1 VICYLRLDCLTGG
14 AVCVCARY
22 TAVIMST
29 KNLRKILVT
38 SALPYANGPIHLGHL
53 VETVQTDIWVRFQRL
68 RGNECYF
75 VCADDAHGTS
85 VMLRAR
91 QQGVEPERLIEQL
104 SSEHQQDFSAFDISF
119 DYYGSTHSDE
129 NRHYSE
135 LIYNRNLEA
144 GHVSRRTISQAYDP
158 VENLFL
164 ADRFIRG
171 SCPRCKTEDQYG
183 DNCENCGATYTPA
196 DLIDP
201 VSAISGATPIEKQS
215 EHLFFKLSDFESML
229 SEWTAS
235 GTLQPEARNKIL
247 EMFEAGLADW
257 DISRDDPYFGFS
269 IPGETDKYF
278 YVWVDAPIG
287 YIASFHKLAE
297 QRNLNFDN
305 WWGADADTELY
316 HFIGKDILYF
326 HSLFWPALL
335 HGAGFRKPS
344 AIFVHGFLTVNGTK
358 MSKSRGTFITAE
370 TYREHLDPEYLRYY
384 YAFRLN
390 SRIEDIDL
398 SLDDFIQ
405 RVNSDLVGKVVNIA
419 SRSAGFIHAKFSGQL
434 GTHIENQPLVDEF
447 TSASDKIAQLY
458 EDREYAQAMRE
469 ITRLADRANQYINER
484 EPWVLARDPEKLT
497 ELHAICTTS
506 LNLYRI
512 LMIWLTPV
520 TPRLASRSA
529 EFLNSD
535 LSADGAWNNISA
547 HLLDHKIEKFKP
559 LLARIEKSQ
568 IDKIM
573 QDSEQAADSQTD
585 TATAATG
592 MLAEHPIADTI
603 GIDDFTKIDLRIARI
618 TAAETVEGSDKLLR
632 LTLDLD
638 GATRNV
644 FAGIKSAYEPQDLV
658 GRLTVMVANLAPR
671 KMRFGVS
678 EGMVLATGPGGDE
691 LYILSPDDG
700 AQPGRRVT

>member
-1 VICYLRLDCLTGG
+1 
-14 AVCVCARY
+14 
-22 TAVIMST
+22 
-29 KNLRKILVT
+29 
-38 SALPYANGPIHLGHL
+38 
-53 VETVQTDIWVRFQRL
+53 
-68 RGNECYF
+68 
-75 VCADDAHGTS
+75 
-85 VMLRAR
+85 MLRAR
-91 QQGVEPERLIEQL
+91 DQGIEPEVLIDQL
-104 SSEHQQDFSAFDISF
+104 SDEHQQDFSAFDISF

-135 LIYNRNLEA
+135 LIYQRNVDA
-144 GHVSRRTISQAYDP
+144 GHVARRTISQAFDP

-171 SCPRCKTEDQYG
+171 TCPRCKTEDQYG

-196 DLIDP
+196 DLIEP

-215 EHLFFKLSDFESML
+215 EHLFFKLSNFESIL
-229 SEWTAS
+229 SQWTAS

-257 DISRDDPYFGFS
+257 DISRDEPYFGFS
-269 IPGETDKYF
+269 IPGETGKYF

-287 YIASFHKLAE
+287 YMASFHKLAE
-297 QRNLNFDN
+297 ARGLQFDH

-358 MSKSRGTFITAE
+358 MSKSRGTFITAQ
-370 TYREHLDPEYLRYY
+370 TYRKHLDPEYLRYY

-419 SRSAGFIHAKFSGQL
+419 SRCAGFVHSKFDGKL
-434 GTHIENQPLVDEF
+434 GPAVENQALVDEF
-447 TSASDKIAQLY
+447 TGATEKIGQLY
-458 EDREYAQAMRE
+458 EDREYSQAMRE

-484 EPWVLARDPEKLT
+484 QPWVLARDPEKLT

-520 TPRLASRSA
+520 TPGLAGRSA
-529 EFLNSD
+529 DFLNSD
-535 LSADGAWNNISA
+535 LSADGAWDDIPS
-547 HLLDHKIEKFKP
+547 HLLNHEIKPFKP
-559 LLARIEKSQ
+559 LLARLEKSQ
-568 IDKIM
+568 IEKIVEDSM
-573 QDSEQAADSQTD
+573 QQTNDSNNSDGAEQAV
-585 TATAATG
+585 TG
-592 MLAEHPIADTI
+592 ALAEHPLADTI
-603 GIDDFTKIDLRIARI
+603 NIDDFSKVDLRIARI
-618 TAAETVEGSDKLLR
+618 AAAETVEGSDKLLK

-638 GATRNV
+638 GTTRTV
-644 FAGIKSAYEPQDLV
+644 FAGIKSAYEPQQLV

-700 AQPGRRVT
+700 AKPGLRVT